1 MSDLKFDRALFWDID
16 PETLDVNEHARF
28 IIERV
33 LKKGSLED
41 WFYLKSIYRLDQI
54 KKESLNIRSLDK
66 RTLYFLSN
74 YFNVNV
80 KHFRCYN

>member
-1 MSDLKFDRALFWDID
+1 MNNLRFDRALFWDID
-16 PETLDVNEHARF
+16 PKTLDLKKHARF

-74 YFNVNV
+74 YFNVDIEQ
-80 KHFRCYN
+80 FRCYN